1 MSSFTFAI
9 KLVTTFGGENVDEDQ
24 SKVKSKSPIAEVFQN
39 YNLGK
44 GRIWNE
50 DVM

>member
-1 MSSFTFAI
+1 MD
-9 KLVTTFGGENVDEDQ
+9 KDQ
-24 SKVKSKSPIAEVFQN
+24 SKVKSKSLSAEVFQN
-39 YNLGK
+39 YDLET